1 MRICLVLLVVG
12 CAGGAHVHTNPESR
26 QLCAGDDCYRFGEL
40 PGWRIVREKKGEVA
54 FFDDRFD
61 AIAQINATC
70 RQDAEAA
77 SLEVLL
83 RHLLIGYTDV
93 DQREQEKVSLA
104 GREALHTVVEA
115 RLDGVPIVLD
125 LYVVKRNGC
134 VFDLSMAAPP
144 DRYTRASGDFARF
157 VSGFHAQEGT

>member
-1 MRICLVLLVVG
+1 VVVLVFASG
-12 CAGGAHVHTNPESR
+12 CSLGPHVHTKPESR

-40 PGWRIVREKKGEVA
+40 PGWRIVREKNGEVA
-54 FFDDRFD
+54 FFDDQFG
-61 AIAQINATC
+61 AVAQINATC

-93 DQREQEKVSLA
+93 EVREQEKVRLA
-104 GREALHTVVEA
+104 EREALHTVIAA

-144 DRYTRASGDFARF
+144 ERYPRASADFARF
-157 VSGFHAQEGT
+157 VSGFQPKERT